1 MTCQYTTRVRS
12 ARLSQRSAFFPAAT
26 SISLTSTFPPKR
38 KRRDLSQSKIVKTKR
53 FQVPFIPPNM
63 SFTLAECPTSALN
76 CGTPG
81 SSVAIQITGFALKVL
96 KVLQALLGH
105 SHRLLRLLPQ
115 VQ

>member
-1 MTCQYTTRVRS
+1 
-12 ARLSQRSAFFPAAT
+12 
-26 SISLTSTFPPKR
+26 
-38 KRRDLSQSKIVKTKR
+38 
-53 FQVPFIPPNM
+53 M

-76 CGTPG
+76 CGTQG

-115 VQ
+115 VQSPNYAQNLILSFRFVL